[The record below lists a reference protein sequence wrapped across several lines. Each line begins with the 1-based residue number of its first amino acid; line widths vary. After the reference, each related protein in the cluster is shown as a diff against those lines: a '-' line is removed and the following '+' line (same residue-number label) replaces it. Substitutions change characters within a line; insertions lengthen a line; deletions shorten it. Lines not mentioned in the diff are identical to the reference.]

1 MKTALFFVTIFVF
14 SMIWSMIWSMII
26 INYLPDAATANK
38 RDKTRYSEKQCLIIL
53 ETLSRTCTWFIY
65 FLVISILTR
74 YLGPSNTNFDLISK
88 YPLITVLIALIIL
101 GVLNYLFVKK
111 KYKTTD

>member
-14 SMIWSMIWSMII
+14 SMIWSMII
-26 INYLPDAATANK
+26 INYLPDAATGNK
-38 RDKTRYSEKQCLIIL
+38 RDKTRYSEKQRLIIL

-74 YLGPSNTNFDLISK
+74 YLGPSDTKFDLISK

-101 GVLNYLFVKK
+101 GGLNYLFVKK

>member
-14 SMIWSMIWSMII
+14 SMIWSMIII
-26 INYLPDAATANK
+26 IYLPDAATANK
-38 RDKTRYSEKQCLIIL
+38 RDKTRYNEKQRLIIL

-88 YPLITVLIALIIL
+88 YPLITVLIPLIIL

>member
-1 MKTALFFVTIFVF
+1 MKTAIFLVTIFVF
-14 SMIWSMIWSMII
+14 SMIWSMVI

-38 RDKTRYSEKQCLIIL
+38 RDKTRYSEKQRLIIL

-88 YPLITVLIALIIL
+88 YPLNH
-101 GVLNYLFVKK
+101 GLNCLDYTWGFELFVF
-111 KYKTTD
+111 

>member
-1 MKTALFFVTIFVF
+1 MILDALHYDAFAQFDILY
-14 SMIWSMIWSMII
+14 
-26 INYLPDAATANK
+26 IN
-38 RDKTRYSEKQCLIIL
+38 
-53 ETLSRTCTWFIY
+53 TLNFIY
-65 FLVISILTR
+65 KIFRSISILTR